1 MKISGKTRV
10 CAIIGDPVEHSLSP
24 VMHNAAFKEL
34 GLNLV
39 YVAFKVTKNGLKEA
53 ISGARSLGLL
63 GLNVTMPHKN
73 AVMSYLDETDSTAEA
88 IGAVN
93 TILNNQGKLIGFN
106 TDGNGAMIALKENGI
121 YTEEKKML
129 LLGAGGAAKA
139 IAFQV
144 AQEVEELVILN
155 RTLEKAER
163 LAELLCKSFGK
174 KVKGGTLSAE
184 VLEEELK
191 TTDILVNATSVGMH
205 PDVNMSPVPSD
216 LLGRDLCVMDIIY
229 NPLETKL
236 VKDAKSVGANVV
248 LGLEMLLYQG
258 AVAFEIWT
266 NCPAP
271 VEVMKKAALDKLA
284 EQGVAIE
291 GKS

>member
-1 MKISGKTRV
+1 MEISGKTKV

-39 YVAFKVTKNGLKEA
+39 YVAFTVTTRELKDA
-53 ISGARSLGLL
+53 VLGARSLGLR
-63 GLNVTMPHKN
+63 GLNVTMHHKN
-73 AVMSYLDETDSTAEA
+73 AVMAFLDETDSTAQS

-93 TILNNQGKLIGFN
+93 TILSNHGKLIGYN
-106 TDGNGAMIALKENGI
+106 TDGVGAMIALQENGV
-121 YTEEKKML
+121 YPEEKKMV

-139 IAFQV
+139 IAYQA
-144 AQEVEELVILN
+144 AQDVEELVILN
-155 RTLEKAER
+155 RTPEKAAK
-163 LAELLCKSFGK
+163 LAEVLRKEFGK
-174 KVKGGTLSAE
+174 KVKNGTLSST
-184 VLEEELK
+184 VLKEEMK

-205 PDVNMSPVPSD
+205 PDVDSSPVPSD
-216 LLGRDLCVMDIIY
+216 LLRSDLCVMDIIY

-236 VKDAKSVGANVV
+236 VKDAKAAGAKVV
-248 LGLEMLLYQG
+248 SGIEMLIYQG

-271 VEVMKKAALDKLA
+271 VEVMRKAALNELEK
-284 EQGVAIE
+284 QGVHC
-291 GKS
+291 